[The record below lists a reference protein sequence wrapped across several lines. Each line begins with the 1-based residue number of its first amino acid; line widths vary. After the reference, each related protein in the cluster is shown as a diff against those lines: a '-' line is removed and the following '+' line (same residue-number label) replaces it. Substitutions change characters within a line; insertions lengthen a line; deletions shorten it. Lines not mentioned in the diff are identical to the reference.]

1 MPHIRIPPL
10 GGAKRYLTDAAA
22 MVTYEAV
29 ADDQEEE
36 IESLMAAVDIEHK
49 QQESSGTYLREQAEP
64 SKKRRLD
71 VDGMSKNLKTASQH
85 VVVSN
90 TLSEYRRLWEQ
101 FKQFCCD
108 IDKVKHPDD
117 VEALYP
123 GLPADFPEWIAMWIM
138 DTKKIGYINGVIH
151 QWS

>member
-1 MPHIRIPPL
+1 
-10 GGAKRYLTDAAA
+10 
-22 MVTYEAV
+22 MVTYEAI

-36 IESLMAAVDIEHK
+36 IESLMAAMDIEHK
-49 QQESSGTYLREQAEP
+49 QQESSSTYLCEQAEP

-85 VVVSN
+85 IVVSN
-90 TLSEYRRLWEQ
+90 TLSEYRRYDTPSYAMQSSDRSPHRLWEQ
-101 FKQFCCD
+101 FKQFCGD

-123 GLPADFPEWIAMWIM
+123 GLLADFPKWIAMWIM
-138 DTKKIGYINGVIH
+138 DRCANK
-151 QWS
+151 

>member
-1 MPHIRIPPL
+1 MPLICIPPL

-22 MVTYEAV
+22 MVTFEAV

-36 IESLMAAVDIEHK
+36 IESLLAAVDIEHK

-71 VDGMSKNLKTASQH
+71 VDGMSKNLKTASQN

-90 TLSEYRRLWEQ
+90 TLSEYRRHDTPSTW
-101 FKQFCCD
+101 KQSSD
-108 IDKVKHPDD
+108 
-117 VEALYP
+117 
-123 GLPADFPEWIAMWIM
+123 
-138 DTKKIGYINGVIH
+138 N
-151 QWS
+151 